1 MSMSKGIG
9 IIGTGSF
16 LPEKIL
22 TNCDLEKIVETSD
35 EWITT
40 RTGIKERR
48 IIADDMVSSDMA
60 IEASKKALEDAGLD
74 PLDVDLIILATM
86 TSDMITPSTACVVQ
100 DKLGCKNAAAFDISA
115 ACSGFIYGLSV
126 AYGLIKS
133 GVYKNVLLVATEAM
147 SRILDWEDRGTC
159 ILFGDGAGAAVI
171 SEVPKG
177 RGILA
182 MELGSDGSGRDSLLI
197 PSGGTASPMT
207 HEKLDNKEQYLK
219 MEGSE
224 VFKFAVRK
232 IDETC
237 KNLLEKC
244 EFSSDDIDLFIPHQ
258 ANTRIIDSAVKKLK
272 IPREKTFVNLNKYGN
287 MSAASIPVALDE
299 ALKEGKIKDGDN
311 ILLVGFGGGLTWG
324 SSILK
329 WYGK

>member
-1 MSMSKGIG
+1 MNKGVG
-9 IIGTGSF
+9 IVGTGSF
-16 LPEKIL
+16 LPERVL
-22 TNCDLEKIVETSD
+22 TNHDLEKIVDTSD
-35 EWITT
+35 EWIST

-48 IIADDMVSSDMA
+48 ILEPGKASSDMA
-60 IEASKKALEDAGLD
+60 IEASKKALEDAKLNPED
-74 PLDVDLIILATM
+74 IDLVIVATM
-86 TSDMITPSTACVVQ
+86 TSDMITPSTACIVQ

-115 ACSGFIYGLSV
+115 ACSGFIYGLSI

-159 ILFGDGAGAAVI
+159 ILFGDGAGATVI
-171 SEVPKG
+171 GEVPQGK
-177 RGILA
+177 GILEI
-182 MELGSDGSGRDSLLI
+182 ELGSDGSGTEFLLI
-197 PSGGTASPMT
+197 PSGGSRCPSTNET
-207 HEKLDNKEQYLK
+207 IENREQYLK
-219 MEGSE
+219 MEGGE

-237 KNLLEKC
+237 KNIMQKAGLD
-244 EFSSDDIDLFIPHQ
+244 SDDIDLFIPHQ

-272 IPREKTFVNLNKYGN
+272 IPKEKTFINLNKYGN

-324 SSILK
+324 STILK
-329 WYGK
+329 WHGK

>member
-1 MSMSKGIG
+1 MIKGIG

-16 LPEKIL
+16 LPHKVMK
-22 TNCDLEKIVETSD
+22 NCDLEKIVDTSD
-35 EWITT
+35 EWITA
-40 RTGIKERR
+40 RTGIRERR
-48 IIADDMVSSDMA
+48 ILEEGKAASDMG
-60 IEASKKALEDAGLD
+60 IEASKRALEDAGLD
-74 PLDVDLIILATM
+74 PLDVDLVIVATM
-86 TSDMITPSTACVVQ
+86 SGDMITPSTACIVQ
-100 DKLGCKNAAAFDISA
+100 DKLGCKNAGAFDISA
-115 ACSGFIYGLSV
+115 ACSGFMYSLSV

-133 GVYKNVLLVATEAM
+133 GVYKNILLVATEAM

-159 ILFGDGAGAAVI
+159 ILFGDGAGAAVV
-171 SEVPKG
+171 SEVPEG
-177 RGILA
+177 YGILGL
-182 MELGSDGSGRDSLLI
+182 ELGSDGSGKDHLLI
-197 PSGGTASPMT
+197 PSGGSRKPTT
-207 HEKLDNKEQYLK
+207 HQTLENREQYLK

-237 KNLLEKC
+237 KILLEK
-244 EFSSDDIDLFIPHQ
+244 SGLNPSDIDLFIPHQ

-272 IPREKTFVNLNKYGN
+272 ISREKTFVNLDKYGN

-299 ALKEGKIKDGDN
+299 ALKQGRIKDGDN

>member
-1 MSMSKGIG
+1 MSRGIG

-22 TNCDLEKIVETSD
+22 TNHDLEKIVDTSD
-35 EWITT
+35 EWIST

-48 IIADDMVSSDMA
+48 IVDTDKASSDMA
-60 IEASKKALEDAGLD
+60 IEASKKALKDANLTPEDVEL
-74 PLDVDLIILATM
+74 VIVATM
-86 TSDMITPSTACVVQ
+86 TSDMITPSTACIVQ

-115 ACSGFIYGLSV
+115 ACSGFLYGLSV

-133 GVYKNVLLVATEAM
+133 GVYKNILLVATESM

-159 ILFGDGAGAAVI
+159 ILFGDGAGATVI
-171 SEVPKG
+171 SEVPEGKG
-177 RGILA
+177 LLEID
-182 MELGSDGSGRDSLLI
+182 LGADGSGADLLLI
-197 PSGGTASPMT
+197 PSGGSRCPSTNET
-207 HEKLDNKEQYLK
+207 IENRKQYLK

-237 KNLLEKC
+237 KNIMKQSGLEP
-244 EFSSDDIDLFIPHQ
+244 EDIDLFIPHQ

-272 IPREKTFVNLNKYGN
+272 IPKEKTFINLNKYGN

-299 ALKEGKIKDGDN
+299 ALKEGKIKDGNN
-311 ILLVGFGGGLTWG
+311 IMLVGFGGGLTWG
-324 SSILK
+324 SAILK
-329 WYGK
+329 WHGK

>member
-1 MSMSKGIG
+1 MTNGIG

-16 LPEKIL
+16 LPKKIL
-22 TNCDLEKIVETSD
+22 SNHDLEKLVETSD

-48 IIADDMVSSDMA
+48 ILESGKAASDMA
-60 IEASKKALEDAGLD
+60 IEASKKALEDAKLNPED
-74 PLDVDLIILATM
+74 IDLVIVATM
-86 TSDMITPSTACVVQ
+86 TSDMITPSTACIVQ

-115 ACSGFIYGLSV
+115 ACSGFIYGLSM
-126 AYGLIKS
+126 AYGMIKS
-133 GVYKNVLLVATEAM
+133 GVYKNILLIASEAM

-171 SEVPKG
+171 SEVPEGK
-177 RGILA
+177 GILK
-182 MELGSDGSGRDSLLI
+182 MELGSDGSGAEHLLI
-197 PSGGTASPMT
+197 PAGGSKCPLTDERLA
-207 HEKLDNKEQYLK
+207 NREQYLK

-237 KNLLEKC
+237 KKILKESGLE
-244 EFSSDDIDLFIPHQ
+244 SSDIDLFIPHQ

-272 IPREKTFVNLNKYGN
+272 IPKEKTFVNLQKYGN

-299 ALKEGKIKDGDN
+299 ALKQGKIKDGDN

-329 WYGK
+329 WHVK

>member
-1 MSMSKGIG
+1 MSKGIG

-16 LPEKIL
+16 LPKKVL
-22 TNCDLEKIVETSD
+22 TNFDLEKMVDTSD

-48 IIADDMVSSDMA
+48 IIEEDKNSSDMA
-60 IEASKKALEDAGLD
+60 IEASKLALKDA
-74 PLDVDLIILATM
+74 DLEPADIDLVIVATM
-86 TSDMITPSTACVVQ
+86 TSDMITPSTACIVQ
-100 DKLGCKNAAAFDISA
+100 DKLGCKNAAAFDLSA
-115 ACSGFIYGLSV
+115 ACSGFVYGMSV

-133 GVYKNVLLVATEAM
+133 GVYKNILLVATEAM
-147 SRILDWEDRGTC
+147 SRILDWKDRGTC
-159 ILFGDGAGAAVI
+159 ILFGDGAGAAII
-171 SEVPKG
+171 SEVPEG
-177 RGILA
+177 RGIIA
-182 MELGSDGSGRDSLLI
+182 MELGSDGSGKDSLLI

-237 KNLLEKC
+237 KNLLKKC
-244 EFSSDDIDLFIPHQ
+244 ELESNDIDLFIPHQ

-272 IPREKTFVNLNKYGN
+272 IPKEKTFVNLNKYGN

>member
-1 MSMSKGIG
+1 MSKGIG

-16 LPEKIL
+16 LPEKIMK
-22 TNCDLEKIVETSD
+22 NCDLERIVDTSD
-35 EWITT
+35 EWITS
-40 RTGIKERR
+40 RTGIRERR
-48 IIADDMVSSDMA
+48 ILEEGKATSDMG
-60 IEASKKALEDAGLD
+60 IEASKKALEDAKLD
-74 PLDVDLIILATM
+74 PLDVDLVIVATM
-86 TSDMITPSTACVVQ
+86 TGDMITPSTACIIQ
-100 DKLGCKNAAAFDISA
+100 DKLGCKNAAAFDVSA

-133 GVYKNVLLVATEAM
+133 GVYKNVLLVASEAM
-147 SRILDWEDRGTC
+147 SRILDWQDRGTC

-171 SEVPKG
+171 SEVPEG
-177 RGILA
+177 RGILGL
-182 MELGSDGSGRDSLLI
+182 ELGSDGSGKDNLLI
-197 PSGGTASPMT
+197 PSGGSRSPVSQKT
-207 HEKLDNKEQYLK
+207 LDGREQYLR

-237 KNLLEKC
+237 KNLLKKTGLN
-244 EFSSDDIDLFIPHQ
+244 SDDIDLFIPHQ

-272 IPREKTFVNLNKYGN
+272 IPKEKTFVNLDKYGN

-299 ALKEGKIKDGDN
+299 ALKQGKISDGDN

-324 SSILK
+324 SAILK

>member
-1 MSMSKGIG
+1 MSKGIG
-9 IIGTGSF
+9 IIGIGSF

-22 TNCDLEKIVETSD
+22 TNYDLEKMVETSD

-48 IIADDMVSSDMA
+48 VLEPEKAASDMA
-60 IEASKKALEDAGLD
+60 IEASKKALKSANLNPTDI
-74 PLDVDLIILATM
+74 DLVIVATM
-86 TSDMITPSTACVVQ
+86 SGDMITPSTACIVQ
-100 DKLGCKNAAAFDISA
+100 DKLGCKKAAAFDISA
-115 ACSGFIYGLSV
+115 ACSGFVYGMSI
-126 AYGLIKS
+126 AYGFIKS
-133 GVYKNVLLVATEAM
+133 GIYKNILLVATEAM

-159 ILFGDGAGAAVI
+159 ILFGDGAGATVI
-171 SEVPKG
+171 SEVPNGK
-177 RGILA
+177 GILEI
-182 MELGSDGSGRDSLLI
+182 ELGSDGSGKEHLLI
-197 PSGGTASPMT
+197 PSGGSRRPTSKET
-207 HEKLDNKEQYLK
+207 LDNREQYLK

-237 KNLLEKC
+237 KNVLEKTGLN
-244 EFSSDDIDLFIPHQ
+244 SDDIDLFIPHQ
-258 ANTRIIDSAVKKLK
+258 ANTRIIDSAIKKLK

-299 ALKEGKIKDGDN
+299 ALKEGKIKDEDN

-324 SSILK
+324 STILK
-329 WYGK
+329 WHGK

>member
-1 MSMSKGIG
+1 MSKGIG

-16 LPEKIL
+16 LPEKIMK
-22 TNCDLEKIVETSD
+22 NCDLEKIVDTSD
-35 EWITT
+35 EWITS
-40 RTGIKERR
+40 RTGIRERR
-48 IIADDMVSSDMA
+48 ILEEGKATSDMG
-60 IEASKKALEDAGLD
+60 IEASKKALKDANLD
-74 PLDVDLIILATM
+74 PLDVDLVIVATM
-86 TSDMITPSTACVVQ
+86 TGDMITPSTACIIQ
-100 DKLGCKNAAAFDISA
+100 DKLGCKNAAAFDVSA
-115 ACSGFIYGLSV
+115 ACSGFIYGLSI

-133 GVYKNVLLVATEAM
+133 GVYKNVLLVASEAM

-177 RGILA
+177 RGILGL
-182 MELGSDGSGRDSLLI
+182 ELGSDGSGKDNLLI
-197 PSGGTASPMT
+197 PSGGSRSPVSQKT
-207 HEKLDNKEQYLK
+207 LDSREQYLR

-237 KNLLEKC
+237 KNLLKKTGLN
-244 EFSSDDIDLFIPHQ
+244 SDDIDLFIPHQ

-272 IPREKTFVNLNKYGN
+272 IPKEKTFVNLDKYGN

-299 ALKEGKIKDGDN
+299 ALKQGKISDGDN

-324 SSILK
+324 SAILK

>member
-1 MSMSKGIG
+1 MSKGIG
-9 IIGTGSF
+9 IVGTGSF
-16 LPEKIL
+16 IPEKVL
-22 TNCDLEKIVETSD
+22 SNHDLEKIVDTSD
-35 EWITT
+35 EWIST

-48 IIADDMVSSDMA
+48 VLESGKASSDMG
-60 IEASKKALEDAGLD
+60 IKASKKALEDANLSPED
-74 PLDVDLIILATM
+74 IDLVIVATM
-86 TSDMITPSTACVVQ
+86 TSDMITPSTACIVQ

-133 GVYKNVLLVATEAM
+133 GIYKNILLVATEAM
-147 SRILDWEDRGTC
+147 SRILDWEDRSTC

-171 SEVPKG
+171 SEVPEGK
-177 RGILA
+177 GILEL
-182 MELGSDGSGRDSLLI
+182 ELGADGSGTDFLLI
-197 PSGGTASPMT
+197 PAGGSKCPSTSET
-207 HEKLDNKEQYLK
+207 IENRGQYLK
-219 MEGSE
+219 MEGGE

-237 KNLLEKC
+237 KSIMKKAGLD
-244 EFSSDDIDLFIPHQ
+244 SDDIDLFIPHQ

-272 IPREKTFVNLNKYGN
+272 IPKEKTFVNLNKYGN

-324 SSILK
+324 SAILK
-329 WYGK
+329 WHGK

>member
-1 MSMSKGIG
+1 MSKGIG

-22 TNCDLEKIVETSD
+22 TNCDLEKLVDTSD

-48 IIADDMVSSDMA
+48 VLESGKASSDMA
-60 IEASKKALEDAGLD
+60 IEASKLALKSANLEPEDI
-74 PLDVDLIILATM
+74 DLVIVATM
-86 TSDMITPSTACVVQ
+86 TPDMMTPSTACIVQ

-115 ACSGFIYGLSV
+115 ACSGFLYGLSI
-126 AYGLIKS
+126 ARAFIAS
-133 GVYKNVLLVATEAM
+133 GTYKNVLLIGTEAM
-147 SRILDWEDRGTC
+147 SRILDWKDRSTC
-159 ILFGDGAGAAVI
+159 ILFGDGAGAAVV
-171 SEVPKG
+171 SEVAEG
-177 RGILA
+177 YGILDI
-182 MELGSDGSGRDSLLI
+182 ELGSDGSGSDHLLI
-197 PSGGTASPMT
+197 PAGGSRRPTNQDT
-207 HEKLDNKEQYLK
+207 LDKRLQYIS

-237 KNLLEKC
+237 KNILQKTGLKAEDVDLL
-244 EFSSDDIDLFIPHQ
+244 IPHQ

-272 IPREKTFVNLNKYGN
+272 IPREKTFVNLDKYGN

-299 ALKEGKIKDGDN
+299 AIREGRIKNGN
-311 ILLVGFGGGLTWG
+311 HVLLVGFGGGLTWG
-324 SSILK
+324 SSIIK
-329 WYGK
+329 WYVK

>member
-1 MSMSKGIG
+1 MSKGIG

-16 LPEKIL
+16 LPERVMK
-22 TNCDLEKIVETSD
+22 NCDLEKIVDTSD
-35 EWITT
+35 EWITS

-48 IIADDMVSSDMA
+48 ILEEGKAASDMA
-60 IEASKKALEDAGLD
+60 VEASKKALEDAGLD
-74 PLDVDLIILATM
+74 PSDIDLVIVATM
-86 TSDMITPSTACVVQ
+86 TGDMITPSTACIVQ

-147 SRILDWEDRGTC
+147 SRILDWEDRSTC
-159 ILFGDGAGAAVI
+159 ILFGDGSGAAIV
-171 SEVPKG
+171 SEVPEG
-177 RGILA
+177 RGILE
-182 MELGSDGSGRDSLLI
+182 MELGSDGSGKDYLLI
-197 PSGGTASPMT
+197 PSGGSRRPTT
-207 HEKLDNKEQYLK
+207 HETLESREQYLK

-237 KNLLEKC
+237 KNLLEKSGLD
-244 EFSSDDIDLFIPHQ
+244 SSDIDLFIPHQ

-272 IPREKTFVNLNKYGN
+272 IPKEKTFVNLDKYGN

-299 ALKEGKIKDGDN
+299 ALKQGKINDGDN

>member
-1 MSMSKGIG
+1 MSKGIG
-9 IIGTGSF
+9 IVGTGSY

-22 TNCDLEKIVETSD
+22 KNCDLESIVETSD

-40 RTGIKERR
+40 RTGIRERR
-48 IIADDMVSSDMA
+48 ILEEGKATSDMA
-60 IEASKKALEDAGLD
+60 IEASKKALDHAKLKAE
-74 PLDVDLIILATM
+74 DVDLVIVATI
-86 TSDMITPSTACVVQ
+86 SGDMITPSTACIVQ

-115 ACSGFIYGLSV
+115 ACSGFIYGLSM

-133 GVYKNVLLVATEAM
+133 GVYKNILLVGSEAM

-171 SEVPKG
+171 SEVAEGK
-177 RGILA
+177 GILA
-182 MELGSDGSGRDSLLI
+182 MELGSDGSGKDHLLI
-197 PSGGTASPMT
+197 PAGGSRCPST
-207 HEKLDNKEQYLK
+207 HETIEDRKHYLK

-232 IDETC
+232 INETC
-237 KNLLEKC
+237 KNLLEKTGLD
-244 EFSSDDIDLFIPHQ
+244 SSDIDLFIPHQ

-272 IPREKTFVNLNKYGN
+272 IPREKTFVNLDKYGN

-299 ALKEGKIKDGDN
+299 ALKQGKIKDGDN

-324 SSILK
+324 STILK
-329 WYGK
+329 WHGK

>member
-1 MSMSKGIG
+1 MGKGIG
-9 IIGTGSF
+9 IVGTGSY

-22 TNCDLEKIVETSD
+22 KNCDLESIVETSD

-40 RTGIKERR
+40 RTGIRERR
-48 IIADDMVSSDMA
+48 ILEEGKATSDMA
-60 IEASKKALEDAGLD
+60 IEASRKALEDANLSAKD
-74 PLDVDLIILATM
+74 IDLVIVATM
-86 TSDMITPSTACVVQ
+86 SGDMITPSTACIVQ
-100 DKLGCKNAAAFDISA
+100 DKLGCKNAAAFDVSA
-115 ACSGFIYGLSV
+115 ACSGFIYGLSM

-133 GVYKNVLLVATEAM
+133 EVYKNILLVGSEAM

-171 SEVPKG
+171 SEVPEGKG
-177 RGILA
+177 VLA
-182 MELGSDGSGRDSLLI
+182 MELGSDGSGKDHLLI
-197 PSGGTASPMT
+197 PAGGSRCPST
-207 HEKLDNKEQYLK
+207 HETIDERKHYLK

-232 IDETC
+232 INETC
-237 KNLLEKC
+237 KNLLEKTGLK
-244 EFSSDDIDLFIPHQ
+244 SSDIDLFIPHQ

-272 IPREKTFVNLNKYGN
+272 IPREKTFVNLDKYGN

-329 WYGK
+329 WHGK

>member
-1 MSMSKGIG
+1 MSKGIG

-16 LPEKIL
+16 LPEKVMK
-22 TNCDLEKIVETSD
+22 NCDLEKIVDTSD
-35 EWITT
+35 EWITA

-48 IIADDMVSSDMA
+48 ILEEGKATSDMA
-60 IEASKKALEDAGLD
+60 IEASKKALGDANLD
-74 PLDVDLIILATM
+74 PSDIDLVIVATM
-86 TSDMITPSTACVVQ
+86 TGDMITPSTACVVQ
-100 DKLGCKNAAAFDISA
+100 DKLGCINAAAFDISA

-133 GVYKNVLLVATEAM
+133 NVYKNVLLIGSEAM

-171 SEVPKG
+171 SEVPEG
-177 RGILA
+177 RGILE
-182 MELGSDGSGRDSLLI
+182 MELGSDGSGKDSLLI
-197 PSGGTASPMT
+197 PSGGSRSPVNQKT
-207 HEKLDNKEQYLK
+207 LDDREQYLR

-232 IDETC
+232 IDQTC
-237 KNLLEKC
+237 KNLLKKSGLEA
-244 EFSSDDIDLFIPHQ
+244 DDIDLFIPHQ

-272 IPREKTFVNLNKYGN
+272 IPREKTFVNLDKYGN

-299 ALKEGKIKDGDN
+299 ALKQGKISDGDN